1 MRRSPE
7 LQCESGQPALGSSRP
22 RLRTPASA
30 GHPAHSSSGR
40 DTQADKAIRLWVAA
54 TGRALGAPL
63 TGHDGAVLSVAF
75 CPHRIQVVSAGD
87 DDTVRSWD
95 TVTVRPI
102 GTPVPLERGG
112 QARQLIGL
120 DAGRALMTDSAGTV
134 QPG

>member
-75 CPHRIQVVSAGD
+75 CPHRISTESRWYQPVTTTPCGYGTLPAGNPSLA
-87 DDTVRSWD
+87 TKYLAVRRIPRW
-95 TVTVRPI
+95 
-102 GTPVPLERGG
+102 
-112 QARQLIGL
+112 
-120 DAGRALMTDSAGTV
+120 
-134 QPG
+134 